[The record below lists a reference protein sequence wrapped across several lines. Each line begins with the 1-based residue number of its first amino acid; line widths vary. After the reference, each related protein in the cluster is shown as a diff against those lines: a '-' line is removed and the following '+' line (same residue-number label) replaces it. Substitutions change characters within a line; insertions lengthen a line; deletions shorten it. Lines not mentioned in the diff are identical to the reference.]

1 MSINLIYLKI
11 INYSAC
17 CRAEVTSDEISAM
30 VTFCLA
36 HNIGSYQDGFKQFS
50 LIYLNMGKF
59 IVLKPFLLH
68 QSVVIQN
75 NKNMAFGK
83 NLLTSPSVSGLASIY
98 QKIPLNSSCGLN

>member
-11 INYSAC
+11 INSAC

-30 VTFCLA
+30 VKFCLA
-36 HNIGSYQDGFKQFS
+36 HTIGSYQDGFKQFS

-83 NLLTSPSVSGLASIY
+83 NL
-98 QKIPLNSSCGLN
+98 C